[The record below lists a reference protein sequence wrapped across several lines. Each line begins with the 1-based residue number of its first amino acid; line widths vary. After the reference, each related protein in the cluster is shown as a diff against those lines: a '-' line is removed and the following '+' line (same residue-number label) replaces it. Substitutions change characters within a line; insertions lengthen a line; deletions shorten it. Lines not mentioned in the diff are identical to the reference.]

1 MKLIDFSHRILLYLD
16 TPRSGLINTLM
27 SMLAHD
33 SYETEYEYA
42 DSTANGIKTKSNVL
56 RGWPAFFYAQALD
69 TSHYKRD
76 AEANRRFIKIKSKHG
91 QRKDRAGFVR
101 FSLCA
106 NALVHR
112 IHTPNGVQYQ
122 LTDPPMICFHCN

>member
-1 MKLIDFSHRILLYLD
+1 
-16 TPRSGLINTLM
+16 M

-76 AEANRRFIKIKSKHG
+76 AEKRFQELGLYRSKM
-91 QRKDRAGFVR
+91 
-101 FSLCA
+101 
-106 NALVHR
+106 LVM
-112 IHTPNGVQYQ
+112 Q
-122 LTDPPMICFHCN
+122 